1 MDTDD
6 NIELE
11 QAEMMFY
18 FALAINIFHDKC
30 RDALTKLVF
39 QLHGDNGFFIYNN
52 AKNAIE
58 NFYENFN
65 AIAELHK
72 QDEVLLP
79 KSTYYEIWFIV
90 LEKLIPAVK
99 GVESIFGDEV
109 AIDEHRLS
117 EALHE
122 LATNA

>member
-11 QAEMMFY
+11 QAAMLYF

-30 RDALTKLVF
+30 RKALTKMVF
-39 QLHGDNGFFIYNN
+39 ELHGDNGFFIFNN
-52 AKNAIE
+52 AKNAVE

-65 AIAELHK
+65 AIAEL
-72 QDEVLLP
+72 QTEDEVLLP
-79 KSTYYEIWFIV
+79 KSTYYEIWFLV
-90 LEKLIPAVK
+90 LDKLIPAVK

-109 AIDEHRLS
+109 AVDEHKLS
-117 EALHE
+117 DALYEFVH
-122 LATNA
+122 NA

>member
-11 QAEMMFY
+11 QAAMLYF

-30 RDALTKLVF
+30 RLALTKMVF
-39 QLHGDNGFFIYNN
+39 ELHGDNGFFIFNN
-52 AKNAIE
+52 AKNAVD

-72 QDEVLLP
+72 QDEVVLP
-79 KSTYYEIWFIV
+79 KSTYYEIWFLV
-90 LEKLIPAVK
+90 LDKLIPAVK
-99 GVESIFGDEV
+99 GVESVFGNEV
-109 AIDEHRLS
+109 AVDEHKLS
-117 EALHE
+117 DALYE
-122 LATNA
+122 LVHNA

>member
-11 QAEMMFY
+11 QAAMLYF

-30 RDALTKLVF
+30 RLALTKLVF

-52 AKNAIE
+52 AKAAIE

-72 QDEVLLP
+72 EDEVLLP
-79 KSTYYEIWFIV
+79 KSTYYEIWFLV
-90 LEKLIPAVK
+90 LDKLIPAVK

-109 AIDEHRLS
+109 SVEEHKLS
-117 EALHE
+117 DALQE
-122 LATNA
+122 LVHNA

>member
-11 QAEMMFY
+11 QAAMLY
-18 FALAINIFHDKC
+18 LFALAINIFHDKC
-30 RDALTKLVF
+30 RLALTKLVF

-52 AKNAIE
+52 AKAAIE

-72 QDEVLLP
+72 EDEVLLP
-79 KSTYYEIWFIV
+79 KSTYYEIWFLV
-90 LEKLIPAVK
+90 LDKLIPAVK

-109 AIDEHRLS
+109 SVEEHKLS
-117 EALHE
+117 DALQE
-122 LATNA
+122 LVHNA